1 MGIAA
6 VVSYDAKGDR
16 HSVRWLDLGG
26 EVDGAPDEKSDEEVD
41 ALDPDE
47 YELLNARDSKKA
59 DPEESRDKSRR
70 REKAAAK
77 VVAKVAA
84 KKGDEGAGK
93 SQRP

>member
-1 MGIAA
+1 M
-6 VVSYDAKGDR
+6 
-16 HSVRWLDLGG
+16 
-26 EVDGAPDEKSDEEVD
+26 
-41 ALDPDE
+41 
-47 YELLNARDSKKA
+47 NARDSKKA